1 MANAKNGRSAPKRGP
16 PKKSFEQRVK
26 EIALNDAETKLKVW
40 KCLNNN
46 VTVGSGLAKAD
57 ATASPAILTKGV
69 YLNNIF
75 GDQTSGGATVPFMSQ
90 GTTQQTRIGNSIRDC
105 HLNIRGF
112 VHSNPSSDSTNS
124 SPFPFEVHILVW
136 KVHNDP
142 LNNPNEILNSTDNT
156 NTYITGSA
164 VNSLY
169 PFNRKGYTIKKHK
182 VFRMRPN
189 FSVATSSS
197 APSNLLGIVNP
208 NMGSGEAQF
217 YRRFSMDIAMKDK
230 LLFDDQGTQPTNE
243 WIAIGCYVVN
253 GDGVILQNTQQRV
266 TISAYATL
274 KFKDC

>member
-1 MANAKNGRSAPKRGP
+1 MANAKNGRSAPRRG
-16 PKKSFEQRVK
+16 PKKSLEQRVK

-40 KCLNNN
+40 RCLNNA
-46 VTVGSGLAKAD
+46 VTIGSGLAKAD
-57 ATASPAILTKGV
+57 AVAVPAIDTKGV

-75 GDQTSGGATVPFMSQ
+75 GDQVVGGATVPFMMQ
-90 GTTQQTRIGNSIRDC
+90 GTTQQQRIGNSIRDC
-105 HLNIRGF
+105 KLNIRGF
-112 VHSNPSSDSTNS
+112 VHSNPSSDTTNKS
-124 SPFPFEVHILVW
+124 AYPFEVHILVW

-142 LNNPNEILNSTDNT
+142 LNNPNEMLNDTDNV

-164 VNSLY
+164 TNSLY

-230 LLFDDQGTQPTNE
+230 LMFDDQATTPNNE

-253 GDGVILQNTQQRV
+253 GDGVILQQTQQRA

-274 KFKDC
+274 RYKDM